1 MNDQPGVKARRRD
14 VFEMTST
21 GRLCHPVGFDGDEPR
36 SRLLGRSIAP
46 VLTGKLI
53 QIQNSR
59 PSITPTSN
67 CSGNC
72 RVSNIRRNST
82 LRSSFASRACIKR
95 KEEFLALSGCFSTI
109 SHSPYLRL
117 VSAQHL
123 APKARRYGPRWKMCK
138 QQVSDSLRSNL
149 RNERDIFDG
158 RYFSEIPT
166 QVGPGCLQ
174 STRTDTRRRLSPV
187 HRIVFQ
193 VSFSRSIKRIGNP
206 DGTMGPG
213 RYPPG
218 RVVKQG
224 DS

>member
-1 MNDQPGVKARRRD
+1 MK
-14 VFEMTST
+14 
-21 GRLCHPVGFDGDEPR
+21 PR

-59 PSITPTSN
+59 PSITPIFSG
-67 CSGNC
+67 SGNC
-72 RVSNIRRNST
+72 RVSNIRRYST
-82 LRSSFASRACIKR
+82 LRSSFASRACMMR
-95 KEEFLALSGCFSTI
+95 KEEFLALSDCFSTN

-117 VSAQHL
+117 VSNPAPG
-123 APKARRYGPRWKMCK
+123 PKARRYGPRWKMCE

-149 RNERDIFDG
+149 CNENTAETFPMEDLSADPHSGRSWMLAAQRTDG
-158 RYFSEIPT
+158 R
-166 QVGPGCLQ
+166 C
-174 STRTDTRRRLSPV
+174 RLSPV
-187 HRIVFQ
+187 HQRVFQ
-193 VSFSRSIKRIGNP
+193 VSFSRSIQRIGNP
-206 DGTMGPG
+206 DGSMGPG